1 MRPGLQP
8 RCLSLGQIR
17 EFGCRMARDLEVA
30 ILFADV
36 VGSTQLYDKFGD
48 TKASETVAVC
58 LDAMKD
64 ATMQFDGTVIKTI
77 GDEVMSTFPSVD
89 QAMRAAVMMQSRIT
103 SDSRREDTIPVSI
116 RIGCH
121 YGPVV
126 QEQNDIFGAA
136 VHTANRMTSQAK
148 AKQIVISGETVS
160 LMSPEL
166 KKQTRQ
172 IDVATVRGRLDEVA
186 LYELLW
192 NPEEATSMLPTIEW
206 ENRKASRLTLSFRDQ
221 TVELDDKRKS
231 VTLGRA
237 DDNDLVI
244 KGNLISRIHAKI
256 EMRRGKFVLIDQSTN
271 GTFIENVQGE
281 ERFVRRDTT
290 ELHGEGV
297 IGLGRAE
304 KAEGREAF
312 GDGDLDRAGLEDVGE
327 VGGGLACHHR
337 QGHRRGGDQGGQ
349 SFHGSSSC
357 WMGGSGQ
364 AATAVG
370 AFLTVPRRFSSRS
383 ARRES
388 GKHRAKYM
396 QAMIG

>member
-1 MRPGLQP
+1 
-8 RCLSLGQIR
+8 
-17 EFGCRMARDLEVA
+17 MARDLEVA

-36 VGSTQLYDKFGD
+36 VGSTQLYDRFGD

-58 LDAMKD
+58 LDTMKD
-64 ATMQFDGTVIKTI
+64 ATHQYSGTVIKTI

-89 QAMRAAVMMQSRIT
+89 QAMGAAVLMQKRI
-103 SDSRREDTIPVSI
+103 SADNKKEENIPVSI

-121 YGPVV
+121 FGPVV

-148 AKQIVISGETVS
+148 ARQIIISGDTVS
-160 LMSPEL
+160 LLSPEL
-166 KKQTRQ
+166 RKQTRQ

-206 ENRKASRLTLSFRDQ
+206 ENRDRKASRLILSFRDRSVQ
-221 TVELDDKRKS
+221 VNDQRKS
-231 VTLGRA
+231 VNIGRA

-271 GTFIENVQGE
+271 GTFVQNVQGE
-281 ERFVRRDTT
+281 ERFIRRDTT
-290 ELHGEGV
+290 ELLGEGV

-304 KAEGREAF
+304 
-312 GDGDLDRAGLEDVGE
+312 
-327 VGGGLACHHR
+327 
-337 QGHRRGGDQGGQ
+337 QP
-349 SFHGSSSC
+349 GSSL
-357 WMGGSGQ
+357 
-364 AATAVG
+364 AIHFKTAD
-370 AFLTVPRRFSSRS
+370 
-383 ARRES
+383 
-388 GKHRAKYM
+388 
-396 QAMIG
+396 